1 MKNFKL
7 SPITLVL
14 ISVGIASGTAQ
25 AANCENTTI
34 TEGFLAENQ
43 TIQSHTCTYDLSGAS
58 TEDPEIELNGT
69 NAVFDNAT
77 VLGDGSKKSKRYI
90 RFGSNINLFSVLG
103 NSSAVFNNST
113 LSLNSTDSESSTNN
127 LLDVDKSTLTLNDT
141 KLTHN
146 SGGNAKIIY
155 AENNATVNINNS
167 ELKSSTPENISTFYS
182 NTVQVNGLN
191 NSTINIMNST
201 LSSHNDSRL
210 VYLNNSTLN
219 LSSSKLS
226 NTGNKNRG
234 GMISAI
240 KSNAVIKDSSINLAE
255 SDIII
260 NATDST
266 FKITNS
272 TLAHT
277 KEVVGKSSLFVN
289 GNILLTNTTMDIKDS
304 AITNKNGDGIFI
316 VGNSTLSIANTKLDA
331 NNPKAFLFGDDRS
344 ETDGNSKILIK
355 DSTLKAERG
364 FISLDSRATTN
375 LDIQLENSTIETTV
389 LRSES
394 RYNPGNHRL
403 TSKNS
408 ELNGY
413 IDDAK
418 MSVELN
424 DSTWRYSSNFTRDI
438 KDLSGNNSEI
448 HIEKSEHF
456 SNLVINGNLS
466 GNLHF
471 GLNTDL
477 ASERGN
483 SVIVKGKSDGK
494 HTITVKD
501 SGNEPQ
507 AEGGKVTLVKTTDGI
522 AAFSLKDK
530 DFVDAG
536 AYRYHLNKEGTDW
549 VLSNKVTQPTQ
560 PVVPVSPDPTPTKPA
575 EPATPSV
582 PPAEPTEPVTPTVQP
597 AEPTKPVTPAEPIVE
612 PTTPPATPATPVAPT
627 QPAVPT
633 PPSVPT
639 TTPALAELS
648 ETSNALVSLRQAQGL
663 LLTQNLQGIHQRLGE
678 LKTEKASNVWVKN
691 HNGRTRAQAQNVA
704 VDSRSSGF
712 EMDSHNVQIGADRA
726 VSEQFRV
733 GGFVGTSRANVDFN
747 GEYGKGKL
755 RSQAVG
761 FYATFANDSGWYSDN
776 VAKYERLSTQN
787 AAEKRKYNGFSFST
801 ELGKRIA
808 LSNDWSVTPQAQL
821 AYHTLNGKKDESR
834 LTLLT
839 ARAGVRVAKGFS
851 LNNGW
856 HLQPYVEANAIAEK
870 ANDATVSVN
879 QYRFNV
885 AENRGI
891 FQTALGLTA
900 GNGSHRLGVEISQTH
915 GKQVKQPLNLL
926 ANYRYQW

>member
-1 MKNFKL
+1 MKSFKL

-14 ISVGIASGTAQ
+14 ISVGMAASTAQ
-25 AANCENTTI
+25 AANCDNMII
-34 TEGFLAENQ
+34 TEGFTTKDQ
-43 TIQSHTCTYDLSGAS
+43 TIQSNTCTYDLSGAS
-58 TEDPEIELNGT
+58 TQDPEIELKAT
-69 NAVFDNAT
+69 NAVFNNAT
-77 VLGDGSKKSKRYI
+77 VSGDGSKKSKRYW
-90 RFGSNINLFSVLG
+90 RFSSNMDLFSVLD
-103 NSSAVFNNST
+103 NSSVVFNNST
-113 LSLNSTDSESSTNN
+113 LSLSPDSEGKTNN
-127 LLDVDKSTLTLNDT
+127 LLDVDKSTLTLNHT

-146 SGGNAKIIY
+146 SGGNAKIVY
-155 AENNATVNINNS
+155 AENDATVNINNS

-182 NTVQVNGLN
+182 NTAQLNSLN
-191 NSTINIMNST
+191 NSTINIINST

-210 VYLNNSTLN
+210 IYLNNSTLN
-219 LSSSKLS
+219 VSSSKLS
-226 NTGNKNRG
+226 NTGKKNRG

-240 KSNAVIKDSSINLAE
+240 KSNTIIKDSSINLAE
-255 SDIII
+255 SDTII

-266 FKITNS
+266 LKITNS
-272 TLAHT
+272 TLATT
-277 KEVVGKSSLFVN
+277 KELAGESRLFVN

-304 AITNKNGDGIFI
+304 TITNKNGDGIFI
-316 VGNSTLSIANTKLDA
+316 IGNSTLSIANTKVDA
-331 NNPKAFLFGDDRS
+331 NKSRAFLFGDDRS
-344 ETDGNSKILIK
+344 ESAGNNKILIK

-364 FISLDSRATTN
+364 FIPIDSRATSN

-408 ELNGY
+408 ELIGY

-424 DSTWRYSSNFTRDI
+424 DSTWTYSSDFTRDI

-448 HIEKSEHF
+448 NIKKSQNF

-477 ASERGN
+477 ASEKGN

-501 SGNEPQ
+501 SGNEPE
-507 AEGGKVTLVKTTDGI
+507 AEGGKVTLVKTTDGV

-549 VLSNKVTQPTQ
+549 VLSNKVTPKDKPDITEPTQ
-560 PVVPVSPDPTPTKPA
+560 PVAP
-575 EPATPSV
+575 
-582 PPAEPTEPVTPTVQP
+582 PTEPVKPVTPVVP
-597 AEPTKPVTPAEPIVE
+597 SVEPTKPTPPPTETAKPVTPPTVP
-612 PTTPPATPATPVAPT
+612 PTTPAPR
-627 QPAVPT
+627 PVPT

-678 LKTEKASNVWVKN
+678 LKTENASNVWVKN
-691 HNGRTRAQAQNVA
+691 QNGRTEAKSQNVA
-704 VDSRSSGF
+704 TDSRSSGF
-712 EMDSHNVQIGADRA
+712 EMDSHSLQIGADKA
-726 VSEQFRV
+726 VSDTLRL
-733 GGFVGTSRANVDFN
+733 GGFVGTSRADVDFN

-761 FYATFANDSGWYSDN
+761 FYATFANEQGWYLDN
-776 VAKYERLSTQN
+776 IAKYEHLTAESN
-787 AAEKRKYNGFSFST
+787 SEKRKYNAFGISS
-801 ELGKRIA
+801 EIGKRFA
-808 LSNDWSVTPQAQL
+808 LSNDWVVTPQAQL
-821 AYHTLNGKKDESR
+821 AYHTINGKADEER
-834 LTLLT
+834 LNLLV
-839 ARAGVRVAKGFS
+839 ARAGVRVAKGFA

-856 HLQPYVEANAIAEK
+856 NLQPYMEVSGIAEK
-870 ANDATVSVN
+870 ANSAKVQVN
-879 QYRFNV
+879 QYQFEV
-885 AENRGI
+885 AENKGRVQGS
-891 FQTALGLTA
+891 LGLSA
-900 GNGSHRLGVEISQTH
+900 GNGNHRLGLEASVAS
-915 GKQVKQPLNLL
+915 GNKLKQPFNVLV
-926 ANYRYQW
+926 NYRYQW